1 MVINNNPIAD
11 ITRLASSIHTTR
23 AILRARFQ
31 AIAES
36 LPQIPE
42 PINQTV
48 WLADSPYYG
57 KIELSISSNLG
68 LKIHY
73 TQPQPYYWRP
83 ENVPAYLLAPAAAKV
98 EELLTKL
105 QGALV
110 ATEKK
115 EVVLAGKL

>member
-1 MVINNNPIAD
+1 MITNNNPIAD
-11 ITRLASSIHTTR
+11 IARLATSIHTTR
-23 AILRARFQ
+23 TILRARLQ
-31 AIAES
+31 TIAES

-42 PINQTV
+42 PVNQTV

-57 KIELSISSNLG
+57 KIELAVSFDLG

-73 TQPQPYYWRP
+73 TQPQPQYWRP

-110 ATEKK
+110 ATEKE
-115 EVVLAGKL
+115 EVALAGKL

>member
-23 AILRARFQ
+23 AILRARLK
-31 AIAES
+31 AIAGS

-48 WLADSPYYG
+48 WLTDSPHYG
-57 KIELSISSNLG
+57 KIELSISNLG
-68 LKIHY
+68 MRVCH
-73 TQPQPYYWRP
+73 TQFKTQYWHL
-83 ENVPAYLLAPAAAKV
+83 EDVPADLIKLAATKV

-105 QGALV
+105 QEVLA
-110 ATEKK
+110 ATEKE
-115 EVVLAGKL
+115 EVALAGRL